1 MLLTLLAFAV
11 ALGLLMIVHEL
22 GHYLVARYYGV
33 HVERFSLGL
42 GKILYKRTD
51 KNGCEWAVSALPIG
65 AYVMMRSQTSEYA
78 SDEYKATSFDTK
90 TVGQR
95 AAITV
100 AGPLA
105 NLLLAV
111 VLYALI
117 GVLGTNE
124 PAPLLGPPAANT
136 PAAQAG
142 IQAGDRVLA
151 VNQKPI
157 KSWSQLRWQLME
169 KVQTGGEVQLTI
181 TDPFGASVERY
192 IQLRPSSL
200 SPDID
205 PLLATGLNL
214 ATPSPKIRDLV
225 KGSAADQAGLQA
237 NDLLVALNGQ
247 PIVNA
252 AYFVEQIKNQADQT
266 IMLEIERQGQR
277 MELPVQVSSHV
288 DKQGQVIG
296 RIGIM
301 LGADIEMVTV
311 RYGPIASVEQGLS
324 RTAETFWLSLKMVG
338 RMITGDVSVKNIS
351 GPVSIADYAGQTAR
365 IGLSAYLHFLALISI
380 SIGLLNLLPIPMLD
394 GGHLLYYAIEAVT
407 GRPVSD
413 GVKLIGQRIG
423 LSLLAALTFLA
434 FFNDFNRLLN

>member
-1 MLLTLLAFAV
+1 MVVTLLAFAV
-11 ALGLLMIVHEL
+11 AIGVLMMVHEL

-33 HVERFSLGL
+33 HVERFSLGI
-42 GKILYKRTD
+42 GKVLFKRTD

-65 AYVMMRSQTSEYA
+65 AYVMMRNQTSEHA
-78 SDEYKATSFDTK
+78 SEEYKATTFDAK
-90 TVGQR
+90 TLGQR

-105 NLLLAV
+105 NLLLAA

-117 GVLGTNE
+117 GVVGTNE
-124 PAPLLGPPAANT
+124 PAPLLGPPSANT

-142 IQAGDRVLA
+142 VTAGDRVLA
-151 VNQKPI
+151 VNQTPI
-157 KSWSQLRWQLME
+157 QSWSQLRWQLMDT
-169 KVQTGGEVQLTI
+169 VQTGGEVQLTV
-181 TDPFGASVERY
+181 TDQFGTPAERY
-192 IQLRPSSL
+192 LQLVPSSL
-200 SPDID
+200 SPELD
-205 PLLATGLNL
+205 PLLATGLSL

-225 KGSAADQAGLQA
+225 EGSAAAQAGLQA
-237 NDLLVALNGQ
+237 NDLLIALNGQ

-252 AYFVEQIKNQADQT
+252 AYFVEQIKSQANQT
-266 IMLEIERQGQR
+266 ITLEVERQGQR
-277 MELPVQVSSHV
+277 LELPVQVASHE
-288 DKQGQVIG
+288 DRQGQVVG

-311 RYGPIASVEQGLS
+311 RYGPIASIQQGLS
-324 RTAETFWLSLKMVG
+324 RTADTFWLSLKMVG